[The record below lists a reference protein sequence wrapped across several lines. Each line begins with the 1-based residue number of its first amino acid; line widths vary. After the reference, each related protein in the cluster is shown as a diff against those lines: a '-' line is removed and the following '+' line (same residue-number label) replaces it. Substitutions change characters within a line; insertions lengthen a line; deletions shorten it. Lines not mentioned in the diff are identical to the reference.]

1 MTGLTTGLREQVGV
15 TELKRAYVESVGEK
29 VITIVP
35 AAELKPV
42 IELKLRSKFVGPEDV
57 VSVPRMTYVTEPARD
72 TPIKRVRSRFL
83 ADINL
88 KIIQS

>member
-1 MTGLTTGLREQVGV
+1 M
-15 TELKRAYVESVGEK
+15 GEK

-57 VSVPRMTYVTEPARD
+57 VSVPRMTYVTEPA
-72 TPIKRVRSRFL
+72 
-83 ADINL
+83 
-88 KIIQS
+88 